1 MTAMGLAVCLFNSL
15 LTSLRQLHTAV
26 HLLPLVIFYVFR
38 WVILKSIKIFTFNNY
53 ILVIVNLNRYWW
65 DFDTFELMFYSI
77 DFPV

>member
-53 ILVIVNLNRYWW
+53 ILVIVNFNRYWW